1 MDDNTRLI
9 HHGRD
14 PERQRGMVNPPVYH
28 ASTVVFPTLDALE
41 QAKADPF
48 DGIYYGRFGTPI
60 HRELESLLSELE
72 GAADTVT
79 TCSGLAAITV
89 ALMTCA
95 ESGGHL
101 LVTDNVYAPTRKL
114 CDDLLARMGMTTTY
128 FDPLIEPDALAE
140 LIRPETRVVF
150 LEAPGSLTF
159 EVADVPALTAVA
171 HANDAAVMLDNTWAS
186 PLYFPAVE
194 YGVDISIQAATKYVV
209 GHADAM
215 LGAVSANAE
224 YARQV
229 RRTAAIMGYC
239 AGPDDVYLG
248 LRGMRTLRV
257 RLEQHAANARAL
269 CDWLNGRDEVVRV
282 LYPPLA
288 TDPGHAIWQRDFR
301 GASGLFGVELRA
313 CSRKALAA
321 MLDGLELFGM
331 GFSWGGYE
339 SLILPTDPGAQ
350 RTATCWQAE
359 GTTLRIHAGLESVDD
374 LINDL
379 AAGFERMA
387 AASSSA

>member
-1 MDDNTRLI
+1 MDDDTRLI

-48 DGIYYGRFGTPI
+48 DGIYYGRYGTPI
-60 HRELESLLSELE
+60 HRELEALLAELE

-89 ALMTCA
+89 ALMTFA
-95 ESGGHL
+95 ESGAHL

-159 EVADVPALTAVA
+159 EVADVPALAAEA
-171 HANDAAVMLDNTWAS
+171 HAHGASVLLDNTWAT
-186 PLYFPAVE
+186 PLGFRAFE
-194 YGVDISIQAATKYVV
+194 HGVDISIQAATKYVV

-215 LGAVSANAE
+215 LGAVSANAA
-224 YARQV
+224 YASQV

-257 RLEQHAANARAL
+257 RLQQHAANARAL
-269 CDWLNGRDEVVRV
+269 CDWLAGRDEVIRV
-282 LYPPLA
+282 LYPPLEH
-288 TDPGHAIWQRDFR
+288 DPGHAIWQRDFL

-313 CSRKALAA
+313 CSRHVLAA

-339 SLILPTDPGAQ
+339 SLILPTNPDAQ
-350 RTATCWQAE
+350 RTATSWQAE
-359 GTTLRIHAGLESVDD
+359 GPTLRIHAGLESADD
-374 LINDL
+374 LIADL

-387 AASSSA
+387 LA